1 MKTNHLTA
9 KSALQLAA
17 PHTWIA
23 SIGPVFFGILFCK
36 LEKYPLSIWKSIILV
51 LTCIFMQSS
60 VNTFNDYVDYIK
72 GNDSEK
78 DNVEESDA
86 VLIYNSIN
94 PKDVLILGII
104 YLILGAVLGIIAC
117 RDSGFLPLGIGYIG
131 GAVILLYS
139 GGPLPI
145 SYLPIGE
152 IVSGFVMG
160 ILIPLGVASVSDGR
174 FHSEIFLY
182 AFPLMIGIALIMM
195 TNNGCDIG
203 KDTLANRQTLAVIL
217 GRRNTKNLYHVLI
230 VIWLL
235 IISFLSVYLLG
246 NVGFITP
253 VLIVLGYRCFK
264 SLMQSELLASKRIEQ
279 MKNIVKANII
289 VNIAYFIAILT
300 KIIAEKM

>member
-1 MKTNHLTA
+1 MKTNNLTA

-23 SIGPVFFGILFCK
+23 SIGPVLFGILFCK
-36 LEKYPLSIWKSIILV
+36 LEKYPLSFWKSIILV

-86 VLIYNSIN
+86 VLIYNPIN
-94 PKDVLILGII
+94 PKHVLILAVI

-117 RDSGFLPLGIGYIG
+117 RDSGFLPLGIGCIG

-195 TNNGCDIG
+195 TNNGCDIE
-203 KDTLANRQTLAVIL
+203 KDTLANRHTLAVIL

>member
-9 KSALQLAA
+9 KLALQLAA

-23 SIGPVFFGILFCK
+23 SIGPVLFGILFCR
-36 LEKYPLSIWKSIILV
+36 LENYPLSFWKSILLV

-60 VNTFNDYVDYIK
+60 VNTLNDYVDFIK
-72 GNDSEK
+72 GNDKKE

-94 PKDVLILGII
+94 PKQVLLLGII

-117 RDSGFLPLGIGYIG
+117 RDSGFLPLGIGCIG
-131 GAVILLYS
+131 GIVILLYS
-139 GGPLPI
+139 GGPFPI

-195 TNNGCDIG
+195 TNNGCDIE

-253 VLIVLGYRCFK
+253 VLIALGYRCFK

>member
-23 SIGPVFFGILFCK
+23 SIGPVLFGILFCK

-72 GNDSEK
+72 SNDSEK

-86 VLIYNSIN
+86 VLVYNPIN
-94 PKDVLILGII
+94 PKHVLILAIV

-117 RDSGFLPLGIGYIG
+117 RDSGFLPLEIGGIGG
-131 GAVILLYS
+131 MVILLYS

-160 ILIPLGVASVSDGR
+160 ILIPLGVASVSDGK
-174 FHSEIFLY
+174 FHSEIFVY
-182 AFPLMIGIALIMM
+182 SFPLMIGIALIMM
-195 TNNGCDIG
+195 TNNGCDIE
-203 KDTLANRQTLAVIL
+203 KDTLANRKTLAVML

-253 VLIVLGYRCFK
+253 VLIILGYRCFK

-289 VNIAYFIAILT
+289 VNIAYFSAILT
-300 KIIAEKM
+300 KIIVEMM

>member
-1 MKTNHLTA
+1 MKNNRLTV

-23 SIGPVFFGILFCK
+23 SIGPVLFGILFCK

-195 TNNGCDIG
+195 TNNGCDIE

-246 NVGFITP
+246 MAGFITP

>member
-1 MKTNHLTA
+1 MKNNQLTA

-23 SIGPVFFGILFCK
+23 SIGPVLFGILFCK

-86 VLIYNSIN
+86 VLVYNPIN
-94 PKDVLILGII
+94 PKHVLILAIV

-117 RDSGFLPLGIGYIG
+117 RDSGFLPLEIGGIGG
-131 GAVILLYS
+131 MVILLYS

-160 ILIPLGVASVSDGR
+160 ILIPLGVASVSDGK
-174 FHSEIFLY
+174 FHSEIFVY
-182 AFPLMIGIALIMM
+182 SFPLMIGIALIMM
-195 TNNGCDIG
+195 TNNGCDIE
-203 KDTLANRQTLAVIL
+203 KDTLANRKTLAVML
-217 GRRNTKNLYHVLI
+217 GRENIKNLYHILVVL
-230 VIWLL
+230 WLL

-300 KIIAEKM
+300 KIFAEKM

>member
-23 SIGPVFFGILFCK
+23 SIGPVLFGILFCK

-72 GNDSEK
+72 SNDSEK

-86 VLIYNSIN
+86 VLVYNPIN
-94 PKDVLILGII
+94 PKHVLILAIV

-117 RDSGFLPLGIGYIG
+117 RDSGFLPLEIGGIGG
-131 GAVILLYS
+131 MVILLYS

-160 ILIPLGVASVSDGR
+160 ILIPLGVASVSDGK
-174 FHSEIFLY
+174 FHSEIFVY
-182 AFPLMIGIALIMM
+182 SFPLMIGIALIMM
-195 TNNGCDIG
+195 TNNGCDIE
-203 KDTLANRQTLAVIL
+203 KDTLANRKTLAVML

-253 VLIVLGYRCFK
+253 VLIILGYRCFK

>member
-1 MKTNHLTA
+1 M
-9 KSALQLAA
+9 
-17 PHTWIA
+17 
-23 SIGPVFFGILFCK
+23 
-36 LEKYPLSIWKSIILV
+36 
-51 LTCIFMQSS
+51 
-60 VNTFNDYVDYIK
+60 
-72 GNDSEK
+72 
-78 DNVEESDA
+78 
-86 VLIYNSIN
+86 
-94 PKDVLILGII
+94 GII
-104 YLILGAVLGIIAC
+104 
-117 RDSGFLPLGIGYIG
+117 
-131 GAVILLYS
+131 
-139 GGPLPI
+139 
-145 SYLPIGE
+145 
-152 IVSGFVMG
+152 
-160 ILIPLGVASVSDGR
+160 IPLGVASVSDGR

-195 TNNGCDIG
+195 TNNGCDIE

>member
-23 SIGPVFFGILFCK
+23 SIGPVLFGILFCK

-86 VLIYNSIN
+86 VLVYNPIN
-94 PKDVLILGII
+94 PKHVLILAIV

-117 RDSGFLPLGIGYIG
+117 RDSGFLPLEIGGIGG
-131 GAVILLYS
+131 MVILLYS

-160 ILIPLGVASVSDGR
+160 ILIPLGVASVSDGK
-174 FHSEIFLY
+174 FHSEIFVY
-182 AFPLMIGIALIMM
+182 SFPLMIGIALIMM
-195 TNNGCDIG
+195 TNNGCDIE
-203 KDTLANRQTLAVIL
+203 KDTLANRKTLAVML
-217 GRRNTKNLYHVLI
+217 GRENIKNLYHILVVL
-230 VIWLL
+230 WLL

-300 KIIAEKM
+300 KIFAEKM

>member
-1 MKTNHLTA
+1 MKTNNLTA

-23 SIGPVFFGILFCK
+23 SIGPVLFGILFCK
-36 LEKYPLSIWKSIILV
+36 LEKYPLSFWKSIILV

-86 VLIYNSIN
+86 VLVYNPIN
-94 PKDVLILGII
+94 PKHVLILAIV
-104 YLILGAVLGIIAC
+104 YLILGVVLGIIAC
-117 RDSGFLPLGIGYIG
+117 RDSGFLPLGIGCIG

-160 ILIPLGVASVSDGR
+160 ILIPLGVVAVSDGK
-174 FHSEIFLY
+174 FHSEILVY

-195 TNNGCDIG
+195 TNNGCDIE

-217 GRRNTKNLYHVLI
+217 ERRNTKNLYHVLI

-253 VLIVLGYRCFK
+253 VLIALGYRCFK

>member
-9 KSALQLAA
+9 KTALQLAA

-23 SIGPVFFGILFCK
+23 SIGPVLFGILFCK

-72 GNDSEK
+72 SNDSEK

-86 VLIYNSIN
+86 VLVYNPIN
-94 PKDVLILGII
+94 PKEVIILGII
-104 YLILGAVLGIIAC
+104 YLIVAMILGVIAC
-117 RDSGFLPLGIGYIG
+117 MQSGFLPLAIGAIG
-131 GAVILLYS
+131 GIVIVLYS

-152 IVSGFVMG
+152 FVSGFVMG
-160 ILIPLGVASVSDGR
+160 ILIPLGVAAVSDGK
-174 FHSEIFLY
+174 FHGEVLLY
-182 AFPLMIGIALIMM
+182 ALPLMVGISLIMM
-195 TNNGCDIG
+195 TNNGCDIE
-203 KDTLANRQTLAVIL
+203 KDLLSKRCTLAVLL
-217 GRRNTKNLYHVLI
+217 GRKKIKNLYHVLI

-235 IISFLSVYLLG
+235 LISSISVYLLG
-246 NVGFITP
+246 TVGYITP
-253 VLIVLGYRCFK
+253 VLIVLGYKCFK
-264 SLMQSELLASKRIEQ
+264 SLMQSELSASKRIEQ

-289 VNIAYFIAILT
+289 VNIAYFAAILT
-300 KIIAEKM
+300 KIIVEMM